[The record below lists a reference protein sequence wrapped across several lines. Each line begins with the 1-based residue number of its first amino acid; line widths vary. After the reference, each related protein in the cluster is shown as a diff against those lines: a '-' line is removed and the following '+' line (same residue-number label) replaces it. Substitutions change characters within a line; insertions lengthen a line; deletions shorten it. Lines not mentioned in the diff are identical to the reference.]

1 MNTTRNILVFMM
13 IVALGF
19 CPACRPGN
27 NPSET
32 SPANEDRPN
41 LPAGTV
47 TLSAEAQTDGGIA
60 VVQAKKTILAG
71 KISAPGEIE
80 FNARRLAEV
89 SARADGRL
97 ERVAAVA
104 GDRVA
109 AGQVLAEIYSREYLA
124 SQTEVLQA
132 VSRAARLRGDPEESA
147 ANTFLQAAR
156 RKLYPL
162 GLEDK
167 DIDAL
172 IVAGEVRPFLSVR
185 APFSGTIIEAP
196 ALAGAHVDMGESL
209 FKLADMSS
217 LWACVHIFEKD
228 LAGIRTGSD
237 TILRTQAYP
246 DREFAGRLVLFGAV
260 MDEKT
265 RTVEGRVEVGNAD
278 GSLRAGMYVE
288 VEISSGAE
296 RSALVVP
303 AAALQEFQSRPVVF
317 VKTGGTTF
325 VLRPVETGVRTSAEI
340 EITNGLS
347 AGESVVTAG
356 SFLIKSELLK
366 SSLGD

>member
-1 MNTTRNILVFMM
+1 MNRTRNILALMM
-13 IVALGF
+13 IIAIGF
-19 CPACRPGN
+19 YPACRPGN
-27 NPSET
+27 APSET
-32 SPANEDRPN
+32 GLADEDRQNAPT
-41 LPAGTV
+41 GTV
-47 TLSAEAQTDGGIA
+47 TLSAEAQADGGI
-60 VVQAKKTILAG
+60 VVAQAKRTVLAG
-71 KISAPGEIE
+71 KISAPGELD
-80 FNARRLAEV
+80 FDARRLVEV
-89 SARADGRL
+89 SARADGRI

-104 GDRVA
+104 GDRVSS
-109 AGQVLAEIYSREYLA
+109 GQVLAEIYSREYLA

-147 ANTFLQAAR
+147 ANAFLQAAR
-156 RKLYPL
+156 RKLHPL
-162 GLEDK
+162 GLEDT

-172 IVAGEVRPFLSVR
+172 IAAGEVRPFLSVR

-196 ALAGAHVDMGESL
+196 ALAGAHVDMGGSL

-228 LAGIRTGSD
+228 LSGIRAGSD

-246 DREFAGRLVLFGAV
+246 DREFMGRLVLIGAV

-265 RTVEGRVEVGNAD
+265 RTVKGRVEVGNID

-288 VEISSGAE
+288 AAISSGAE

-303 AAALQEFQSRPVVF
+303 AAALQEFQSRPIVF
-317 VKTGGTTF
+317 VKTGATTF
-325 VLRPVETGVRTSAEI
+325 VLRPVETGARTAAEI